1 VSKTAILKVW
11 RGDSPGDGRFDVF
24 AVAFEPGQSVL
35 DGLRWIRAHE
45 DPTLAIRFS
54 CINANACK
62 ECMIELDG
70 RTVYA
75 CTARLEARE
84 MTLTPLS
91 NKQLVRD
98 LVTEIAPPSERF
110 AGATASLRI
119 IITAAIATASLVATD
134 AGRAADPLVGCYK
147 RAYAASH
154 LAAHPGQ
161 TVTAMT
167 LRARSISENGQPIGG
182 KSHSANLTASFRGK
196 KKRGFGDSDCA
207 ASGQSLLCV
216 LDSERGRFRLT
227 KWPSGMVLEPD
238 TDLRMHEPAEG
249 PFLAAISPSNP
260 EERKFLLTPVA
271 GDVCDRD
278 LEQLE
283 QS

>member
-1 VSKTAILKVW
+1 MSETAILRIW
-11 RGDSPGDGRFDVF
+11 RGDRPNNGRFDVF
-24 AVAFEPGQSVL
+24 SVAFEPGQSVL

-91 NKQLVRD
+91 NKPLVRD
-98 LVTEIAPPSERF
+98 LVTEIAPPSERL
-110 AGATASLRI
+110 GTVGGMLPI
-119 IITAAIATASLVATD
+119 VIVAAVATASLVMAD
-134 AGRAADPLVGCYK
+134 PGRAADPLVGCYK
-147 RAYAASH
+147 RVYAPSH

-167 LRARSISENGQPIGG
+167 LRVRPISENGQPIDG
-182 KSHSANLTASFRGK
+182 KSHSADLTASFRGK
-196 KKRGFGDSDCA
+196 TKRGFADSDCTS
-207 ASGQSLLCV
+207 SGPSLACTIN
-216 LDSERGRFRLT
+216 SERGRFRLT
-227 KWPSGMVLEPD
+227 KSSAGMLLEPE
-238 TDLRMHEPAEG
+238 TELRMHEPAEG
-249 PFLAAISPSNP
+249 PFLAAIGPANP
-260 EERKFLLTPVA
+260 EDRKFLLTPADA
-271 GDVCDRD
+271 GICDHD

-283 QS
+283 PS

>member
-1 VSKTAILKVW
+1 MSETATLKIW
-11 RGDSPGDGRFDVF
+11 RGDTPAGGRFDVF
-24 AVAFEPGQSVL
+24 TVTFEPGQSVL
-35 DGLRWIRAHE
+35 DGLRAIRAHQ

-84 MTLTPLS
+84 MTLAPLS
-91 NKQLVRD
+91 NKPLVRD

-110 AGATASLRI
+110 GGAPLRI
-119 IITAAIATASLVATD
+119 MIATAIATASLVASD

-161 TVTAMT
+161 TVTTMT
-167 LRARSISENGQPIGG
+167 LRLRPISENGQPIAG
-182 KSHSANLTASFRGK
+182 KSHSADLTANFRDK
-196 KKRGFGDSDCA
+196 KKRGFADSDCA
-207 ASGQSLLCV
+207 ASGQGLVCA

-227 KWPSGMVLEPD
+227 RSPAGMLLEPD

-249 PFLAAISPSNP
+249 PFLAAISPANP
-260 EERKFLLTPVA
+260 EDRKFLLTPVA
-271 GDVCDRD
+271 ADVCDRD

-283 QS
+283 PS